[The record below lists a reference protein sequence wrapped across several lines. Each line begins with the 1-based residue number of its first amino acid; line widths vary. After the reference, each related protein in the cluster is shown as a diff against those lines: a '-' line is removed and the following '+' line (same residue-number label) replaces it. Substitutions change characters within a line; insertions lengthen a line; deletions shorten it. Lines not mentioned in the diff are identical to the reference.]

1 MKTPEIDA
9 AVDRIESGDRQPL
22 YLVIGEQV
30 VAMREARRIAGVVAA
45 AAGCEVTIHKGAAG
59 AELRSILADLCT
71 FSLFEPAKVALVS
84 ECAVFADRDAAA
96 DLIDQTA
103 GVLDDRDGVGG
114 EPGEPLSSAGKQ
126 AAGRLL
132 QVLRLFGIDPFAGEA
147 GEAVAALPDSALSG
161 GRNLRKGGRRGRLK
175 KQRVQLAR
183 GLTDLLDAARA
194 EDLRGW
200 SEGDLAELHR
210 AAEGGLPEG
219 HALVFAERSADRE
232 HPIVRRLFASG
243 AAFEVG
249 TLGFDRSGRVLGL
262 EPVIAELQRTTGV
275 RIDHGAAQ
283 ELARRTLRKEGAWGP
298 SDAEASSVARLSA
311 EYLKLADGVRGRSNR
326 IERSDVDEMV
336 TDRGQEDMWEILDA
350 IGEKGPAMALKQ
362 FRRFLDTAP
371 DRDGA
376 LFPFF
381 GALGGF
387 CQHMTAIHGAL
398 ARAQVPAVYNF
409 NAFKSRVLPK
419 LKADLPQSVAKV
431 TPFRLFR
438 AYQAARLRQGPEAD
452 RAMAELPWRVLETD
466 VRLRGGS
473 RDRVAA
479 VESLVV
485 TIASGAVDAAG
496 RSSFSRGGR
505 GRTGSSRRSGP
516 GRGRPARRR

>member
-1 MKTPEIDA
+1 MKAPGIDA
-9 AVDRIESGDRQPL
+9 AVERIEGGDRRPL

-30 VAMREARRIAGVVAA
+30 LAMREATRIAAA
-45 AAGCEVTIHKGAAG
+45 LAASAGCEVAVHKGAAG
-59 AELRSILADLCT
+59 AEVGSILADLCT

-103 GVLDDRDGVGG
+103 SVLDDEYRLGG
-114 EPGEPLSSAGKQ
+114 EPGEWLSRIQGLE
-126 AAGRLL
+126 AGRLL
-132 QVLRLFGIDPFAGEA
+132 QVLRLFGIDPFAGETA
-147 GEAVAALPDSALSG
+147 EAIAALPDKALSG
-161 GRNLRKGGRRGRLK
+161 GRNYRRGGRRGRLK
-175 KQRVQLAR
+175 KQREALAS
-183 GLTDLLDAARA
+183 GLADLLEAARA

-219 HALVFAERSADRE
+219 HGLVFAERSADRE
-232 HPIVRRLFASG
+232 HPIVRRLFESG

-249 TLGFDRSGRVLGL
+249 TLGFDRNGRVLGL
-262 EPVIAELQRTTGV
+262 DPVIGELQRTTGV
-275 RIDHGAAQ
+275 GIDRGAAD
-283 ELARRTLRKEGAWGP
+283 ELARRTLRKEGWGP
-298 SDAEASSVARLSA
+298 SDAVASSVDRLSA

-336 TDRGQEDMWEILDA
+336 TDRGEEDMWEILNA
-350 IGEKGPAMALKQ
+350 IGEKGPAIALEQ

-371 DRDGA
+371 DLNGA

-398 ARAQVPAVYNF
+398 ARARVPAVYNF
-409 NAFKSRVLPK
+409 NAFKSRVLPQ
-419 LKADLPQSVAKV
+419 LKADLPESVAKV

-438 AYQAARLRQGPEAD
+438 AYQAARLRQGPEAS

-473 RDRVAA
+473 TDRVAA

-496 RSSFSRGGR
+496 RSGSSRGGR
-505 GRTGSSRRSGP
+505 GRTGSFRRSGP